1 MRIQAA
7 PLTAAVALAIAVSSS
22 AQDTP
27 PRPTFALSTTG
38 ECIDC
43 HFAPPTAATAD
54 SFVPDGFCNREEGAV
69 WLTRDKHRQ
78 SLYLLVSDE
87 NRPLTEQ
94 ILGFPL
100 KDVLEY
106 ELVPPDPGSPR
117 QELVRGARFVDNAD
131 AAKVTLVRQC
141 LACHAPV
148 EERVQANRKFTTIE
162 YGVSCQACHGAGRT
176 YETAHRRLA
185 WRTLKAEAKEQLFG
199 MRDLRNPVTR
209 IELCASCHVG
219 SASGKFGFAGD
230 EQTVRFVK
238 HEWYAKGHP
247 PLPSLEFVTFAS
259 QMPAHWRSLPEKLA
273 GDKPFQFF
281 GDKPADADI
290 TDFLDNDVPRSVKI
304 DASAFAAGY
313 LEANQASFSPEPAA
327 DLFRSKDVAISGV
340 GVLGA
345 YASLLANAPAKLAGD
360 FALYDCSACHHE
372 LRSRFP
378 SQSRVRRTVTAG
390 RPPPAYWTLALA
402 RVGTRQLS
410 ESQELGQELEAAIA
424 ELDQAFSA
432 RPLGD
437 PAAIKTAAGRLQRSC
452 AAIAQSLARQP
463 MRQDDAARLLADL
476 AHPQGDED
484 RDYHSAR
491 QHAWAIREA
500 IADLAGLPLRPAA
513 SPVEQPK
520 PLAKPLSPALVAL
533 LRPAAGKEA
542 DAAHVRQRIDSL
554 FGDDAWQGPLR
565 LRLPS
570 GQKETI
576 VRHLGESLEAISSYD
591 SQWFRQRLAPIQQA
605 FPQPK

>member
-1 MRIQAA
+1 VRIHAA
-7 PLTAAVALAIAVSSS
+7 LLTAAALAIAVSSL
-22 AQDTP
+22 AQETP
-27 PRPTFALSTTG
+27 QRPTFALSTTG
-38 ECIDC
+38 DCIDC
-43 HFAPPTAATAD
+43 HFAPPTATTAD

-117 QELVRGARFVDNAD
+117 QELVRGARFVASAD

-141 LACHAPV
+141 LACHAPI

-185 WRTLKAEAKEQLFG
+185 WRALKAEAKEQLFG

-247 PLPSLEFVTFAS
+247 PLPSLEFVAFAT

-273 GDKPFQFF
+273 GDKPFQYYS
-281 GDKPADADI
+281 DKPAEADI

-304 DASAFAAGY
+304 DASAFAASY

-327 DLFRSKDVAISGV
+327 DLFRSKDLAISGV

-345 YASLLANAPAKLAGD
+345 YASLLANAPPALAGD

-372 LRSRFP
+372 LRSQVA

-402 RVGTRQLS
+402 RVGARQSS
-410 ESQELGQELEAAIA
+410 ESSELGQELEAAIA

-437 PAAIKTAAGRLQRSC
+437 PARIKAAAQRLQQCC
-452 AAIAQSLARQP
+452 AKVSLSLARQP
-463 MRQDDAARLLADL
+463 MREGEAVRLLTDL
-476 AHPQGDED
+476 AHPKRDED
-484 RDYHSAR
+484 RDFHAAR
-491 QHAWAIREA
+491 QHAWAIREVM
-500 IADLAGLPLRPAA
+500 ADLAGLPLRIEAA
-513 SPVEQPK
+513 AGEE
-520 PLAKPLSPALVAL
+520 AKLMHPLSPTLTAL
-533 LRPAAGKEA
+533 LRPEAGKEA
-542 DAAHVRQRIDSL
+542 DAAHVRQRIDAL
-554 FGDDAWQGPLR
+554 FGDDAWHGPLR
-565 LRLPS
+565 LRLPA

-576 VRHLGESLEAISSYD
+576 VGHQRDFLEAISSYD
-591 SQWFRQRLAPIQQA
+591 PQWFRERLAPIQQA
-605 FPQPK
+605 FGPPK